1 MTDWM
6 NESRISPEYE
16 EGVEQFLQFASQRGQ
31 PDEDGK
37 YYCPC
42 INCLNGRRQ
51 ILDDIREHL
60 LCDGIKR
67 NYTTWIWHGEMTDM
81 QSGQQSEPF
90 DVEMGD
96 HLEDMIRDLGQESFQ
111 QAHAPVYER
120 LQGDSKKP
128 LYPGQKGITECGY
141 YVMHWMSTI
150 ILGSFRNNWE
160 TYFNE
165 VRPLEAERFKAL
177 RIQWA
182 QYYLKV
188 RNQT

>member
-1 MTDWM
+1 M

-67 NYTTWIWHGEMTDM
+67 NYTTWIWHGDISLVIVLIGMDGVVG
-81 QSGQQSEPF
+81 S
-90 DVEMGD
+90 
-96 HLEDMIRDLGQESFQ
+96 LCLALG
-111 QAHAPVYER
+111 
-120 LQGDSKKP
+120 LQNFI
-128 LYPGQKGITECGY
+128 LYWL
-141 YVMHWMSTI
+141 VSV
-150 ILGSFRNNWE
+150 LG
-160 TYFNE
+160 
-165 VRPLEAERFKAL
+165 RFGSP
-177 RIQWA
+177 
-182 QYYLKV
+182 
-188 RNQT
+188 N